1 MSSRA
6 LKKLVDTNAPQEP
19 VEAESADEWTP
30 PAKQSIFSVIDIPD
44 LLEGNAHDSSS
55 GSAQEE
61 ATKQPFQTP
70 KCNKRGKRNKKK
82 AAKSKSA
89 SVKSSNQIPEITDD
103 DILLEAAQQSRFDQ
117 GSSATVAPTAI
128 STRPE
133 DLLVVNKKFLDYQAE
148 LQRKF
153 GSSLTAGART
163 RCSLPFGQLVRPKA
177 SWPLMV
183 NHGLEMKTSTGA
195 DGRSMFAFTHS
206 KEYSKQQK
214 AFYALQDMMDPN
226 TLSMVLSKA
235 PYHVDTLLHLSDYLM
250 HQDQSEVAVDMM
262 ERALYACQSAFHLT
276 FNFAT
281 ASCRMDYRVQENRSF
296 FVAIFRYLSYVASR
310 SCYRAALEYS
320 KVLLLLDPDND
331 PLAIILA
338 IDFLAISTEEYEF
351 LIDFYDIW
359 NPKRNLNL
367 LPNFAFSM
375 PLVRWL
381 QRNRPRK
388 RKQNVDH
395 LHPEEIDRML
405 QDALIMFP
413 GFLTRLMHHVKVGGT
428 DNLDKSVLFGKEVR
442 LSPVS
447 SDSAICVVCVFLAK
461 ELQGGRALKQIY
473 YQRVQKSCKD
483 GDTDVDLQGSRKES
497 ESLGRLLDLYVSQS
511 RYHWQEPNVL
521 AWLEANVV
529 AVLGLVEPIV
539 VDADVASVHGP
550 NVQPDERL
558 KIYSE
563 RRRRLYSQPPRNILR
578 YIFLRDLPDVPPLVP
593 PAFAN
598 QQIYPLDPFPPAD
611 AINTYD
617 PEAERRQHGNTEG
630 GILGFLNTLFT
641 TLWPTVSS
649 REEEVADLNA
659 ILAQFGLAVVV
670 EEVDHEA
677 EVEGT
682 GNESPPHEFD

>member
-6 LKKLVDTNAPQEP
+6 LRKLVGSNAPEEP
-19 VEAESADEWTP
+19 VEVEDADEWTHT
-30 PAKQSIFSVIDIPD
+30 AKQSIFSMINIPELVERD
-44 LLEGNAHDSSS
+44 AHDSDS
-55 GSAQEE
+55 GSAQDEDS
-61 ATKQPFQTP
+61 KRHFQAS
-70 KCNKRGKRNKKK
+70 KRNKKGKRNKKR
-82 AAKSKSA
+82 ATKSKPA
-89 SVKSSNQIPEITDD
+89 SVSLNRIPETTDD
-103 DILLEAAQQSRFDQ
+103 DILLEAALQRCSDEAL
-117 GSSATVAPTAI
+117 SVARAPVAI
-128 STRPE
+128 STRPT
-133 DLLVVNKKFLDYQAE
+133 DHLVVNRKFLDYRAE

-153 GSSLTAGART
+153 GSGLTAGART
-163 RCSLPFGQLVRPKA
+163 RYSLPFGQLVRPKTA
-177 SWPLMV
+177 WPPLV
-183 NHGLEMKTSTGA
+183 NYGLEMKASTSA
-195 DGRSMFAFTHS
+195 DGSCTFAFTHS

-226 TLSMVLSKA
+226 TLSIVLSKA

-296 FVAIFRYLSYVASR
+296 FVAIFRYLFYVASR

-351 LIDFYDIW
+351 LISFYDAW

-388 RKQNVDH
+388 RKQNGD
-395 LHPEEIDRML
+395 LLDPEEIDKML

-442 LSPVS
+442 LS
-447 SDSAICVVCVFLAK
+447 
-461 ELQGGRALKQIY
+461 
-473 YQRVQKSCKD
+473 
-483 GDTDVDLQGSRKES
+483 ES
-497 ESLGRLLDLYVSQS
+497 ESLSRLLDLYVSQS
-511 RYHWQEPNVL
+511 RYHWQEPDVL
-521 AWLEANVV
+521 TWLEANVV

-539 VDADVASVHGP
+539 VDTDVAYAHGR

-563 RRRRLYSQPPRNILR
+563 RRKRLYTQPPRNILR

-593 PAFAN
+593 PTLAN

-611 AINTYD
+611 SINTYD
-617 PEAERRQHGNTEG
+617 LEVERRQHASTEG
-630 GILGFLNTLFT
+630 GIVGFLNTLFT
-641 TLWPTVSS
+641 TLWPTVPSG
-649 REEEVADLNA
+649 EEEVADLNA

-670 EEVDHEA
+670 EEVDLEA
-677 EVEGT
+677 EAEEARNDT
-682 GNESPPHEFD
+682 PPHEFD